1 MLCLAVSVL
10 PICAELWGAMGDAI
24 SWSEE
29 QWVAF
34 HRDVTP
40 RLLPTAAVD
49 GRQVRTGVGGLA
61 CLQQGLGENRAGASS
76 NCLLGT
82 AAGLLLLSRY
92 FL

>member
-1 MLCLAVSVL
+1 
-10 PICAELWGAMGDAI
+10 MGDST

-34 HRDVTP
+34 NRDVTP
-40 RLLPTAAVD
+40 RLLPAAAVD
-49 GRQVRTGVGGLA
+49 GRQVWTGVGGLA
-61 CLQQGLGENRAGASS
+61 RLQQVLGENRAGASS

-82 AAGLLLLSRY
+82 AAGLLLSSCY

>member
-1 MLCLAVSVL
+1 
-10 PICAELWGAMGDAI
+10 MGDAT

-34 HRDVTP
+34 NRDVTP
-40 RLLPTAAVD
+40 RLLLVATVD
-49 GRQVRTGVGGLA
+49 ECQVWTRVGGLA
-61 CLQQGLGENRAGASS
+61 HLQQVLGENRAGASS

-82 AAGLLLLSRY
+82 AAVLLLWSCY